1 MFQSIDPATDEV
13 VATYEVLS
21 EGALEA
27 RLERAVHAQRAWRKT
42 SFEDRR
48 VILNAVAAALR
59 AGRASHAQTI
69 TQEMGKVLPEALAEV
84 DKCAWVCEHYAEGA
98 AAMLAERPVDA
109 GMTESV
115 VVHRPLGL
123 VLAVMPWNF
132 PYWQVLRF
140 AAPYLM
146 AGNGVLL
153 KHAPRTMGCA
163 LAIERACVQAGLPE
177 GLLSALL
184 VEERTVGRL
193 IADPRIAAVSMT
205 GSEKGG
211 RAIGAMAG
219 QHLKRAVLEL
229 GGSDPYLV
237 LEDADLEAAAKACV
251 AGRMLN
257 AGQSCIAAKRFL
269 VVEDVQADFTEAVI
283 AEMKARVMGPPMKE
297 GVHLGPLAR
306 HDLRHTLHEQV
317 QRSVHGGAR
326 LALGGVLPQGDGS
339 FYEPTVLVDVPT
351 AGVPASDEELFG
363 PVAAIAS
370 VKDEAEAIEV
380 ANRSRYG
387 LGAAVFTQDLARGRR
402 IAIEALEAG
411 ACFVNEFVKSDPR
424 LPFGGVKASGY
435 GRELGEAGI
444 KELVN
449 VKTVCIK

>member
-1 MFQSIDPATDEV
+1 MFQSIDPASDEI
-13 VATYEVLS
+13 VATYEVC
-21 EGALEA
+21 EEAALES
-27 RLERAVHAQRAWRKT
+27 RLERAALAQRGWRKT
-42 SFEDRR
+42 SFADRR
-48 VILNAVAAALR
+48 GVLNAAAAALR
-59 AGRASHAQTI
+59 AGRAAHARTI

-98 AAMLAERPVDA
+98 ASMLAERPVEA
-109 GMTESV
+109 GMRESV
-115 VVHRPLGL
+115 VVHRPIGL

-132 PYWQVLRF
+132 PYWQVFRC

-153 KHAPRTMGCA
+153 KHAPRTMGCG
-163 LAIERACVQAGLPE
+163 LAIEQVFTQAGLPE
-177 GLLSALL
+177 GLFQSLL
-184 VEERTVGRL
+184 VEEPTVGKL

-205 GSEKGG
+205 GSERGG

-219 QHLKRAVLEL
+219 KHLKRAVLEL
-229 GGSDPYLV
+229 GGSDPYIV
-237 LEDADLEAAAKACV
+237 LEDADVAAAAEACV

-269 VVEDVQADFTEAVI
+269 VVEPVREAFTEAVV
-283 AEMKARVMGPPMKE
+283 ERMKARVMGQPMEE

-306 HDLRHTLHEQV
+306 HDLRHALHEQV
-317 QRSVHGGAR
+317 ERSVAGGAR
-326 LALGGVLPQGDGS
+326 LALGGVLPHGDGS
-339 FYEPTVLVDVPT
+339 FYPPSVLVDVPT
-351 AGVPASDEELFG
+351 SGVPASDEELFG
-363 PVAAIAS
+363 PVAAIAG
-370 VKDEAEAIEV
+370 VRDEAEAIEV

-387 LGAAVFTQDLARGRR
+387 LGAAVFTQDLERGRR
-402 IAIEALEAG
+402 IAVEELEAG